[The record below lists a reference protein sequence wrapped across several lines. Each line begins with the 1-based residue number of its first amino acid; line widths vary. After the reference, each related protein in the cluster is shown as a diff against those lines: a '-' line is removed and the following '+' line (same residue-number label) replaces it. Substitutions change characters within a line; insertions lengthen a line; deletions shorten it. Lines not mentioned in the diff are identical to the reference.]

1 MTTTV
6 QPKHNKTTA
15 KGIAVCEAAGVE
27 FWSWA
32 PRVSYWGVRAG
43 EFYLVKVVPGVIDP
57 KRVLCKAYTTGETTV
72 HPAPAGI

>member
-32 PRVSYWGVRAG
+32 PKASYWGVRDG
-43 EFYLVKVVPGVIDP
+43 RFYLVKLVPTPVSSMVTC
-57 KRVLCKAYTTGETTV
+57 REYATGETTT